1 MNIKLY
7 ELPKKIRLSFAF
19 FLLALSFGYFSG
31 LDMLKQTTKY
41 TPSGIEQNVLG
52 NEFDES
58 VEKLHF
64 KMSERELHAIIHT
77 HVISISL
84 ILVVLTSLLYF
95 SSFTLFKS
103 FLMIEPYIS
112 LITTFGGLWL
122 LWLGVSWMKYVIMIS
137 GFLMHLSIIIIVFI
151 LLKELLLGKYQKN

>member
-103 FLMIEPYIS
+103 FLMIEPYIFNYNFWRT
-112 LITTFGGLWL
+112 LAFMARCF
-122 LWLGVSWMKYVIMIS
+122 VDEYVIMIS

-151 LLKELLLGKYQKN
+151 LLKNYY